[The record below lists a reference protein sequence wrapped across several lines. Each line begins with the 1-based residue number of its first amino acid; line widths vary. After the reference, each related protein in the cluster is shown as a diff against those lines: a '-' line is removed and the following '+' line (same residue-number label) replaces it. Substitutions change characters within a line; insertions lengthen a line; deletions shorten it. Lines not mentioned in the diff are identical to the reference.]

1 VQQEGQEAKMKVC
14 LIPNERSRAVDRVVK
29 ALVKYKPDNIHI
41 TSSVDDADLVVLHV
55 IGRQDRTG
63 KQIARLNKPYAVI
76 QYSLRSTMR
85 PKTGGWLEIWEG
97 ANLVWSYLDL
107 EMYCNE
113 DGEEVDF
120 NFYHSPLGCDPNVF
134 YPSVAKRDYLIGF
147 SSQSYV
153 TESAREIVLAAGD
166 RKIMFLGRELNRDH
180 VDCYQDVSDAVL
192 ASLYSRCK
200 FVAGLRR
207 TEGFELP
214 ALEGLLC
221 GARPILFDCPHYRQ
235 WFDEYG
241 IFIPEGSRDE
251 VIASLQK
258 IFDNPSEYHGPT
270 IEQARQDFAWKPI
283 IERFW
288 LECLL

>member
-1 VQQEGQEAKMKVC
+1 VE
-14 LIPNERSRAVDRVVK
+14 

-41 TSSVDDADLVVLHV
+41 TPSVDDADLVVLHV
-55 IGRQDRTG
+55 IGRQDRTR

-85 PKTGGWLEIWEG
+85 PKTGGWLKIWEG

-113 DGEEVDF
+113 DEEEVDF

-147 SSQSYV
+147 SSQSYM
-153 TESAREIVLAAGD
+153 TESAREIVMATGN
-166 RKIMFLGRELNRDH
+166 RKIMFLGRELNKDR
-180 VDCYQDVSDAVL
+180 VDCYQNVSDAVL
-192 ASLYSRCK
+192 AGLYSRCQY
-200 FVAGLRR
+200 VAGLRR

-214 ALEGLLC
+214 ALEGLFC
-221 GARPILFDCPHYRQ
+221 GAEPIFFDRPHYRQ
-235 WFDEYG
+235 WFNDYG
-241 IFIPEGSRDE
+241 RFIPEGSRDE
-251 VIASLQK
+251 VVLSLQELFAYK
-258 IFDNPSEYHGPT
+258 SGSVDEAT
-270 IEQARQDFAWKPI
+270 IEQARKHFAWQPI